1 MRKLLLSTLEEVIKN
16 EAEML
21 NEVKENTMP
30 SKILNCIK
38 FWILNLYV
46 EEKFKLLCNNVEE
59 KY

>member
-38 FWILNLYV
+38 F
-46 EEKFKLLCNNVEE
+46 
-59 KY
+59 